1 MDFQE
6 LIEKINRNTA
16 AQVEQNKTWRL
27 ELGLP
32 EREPTELELLLQKW
46 ELELAKEAKQS
57 PAPEELVLS
66 QEPEE
71 EELPLPEPRGEEP
84 LLPEPRGEEAKSI
97 PPPQPRPPPLETSP
111 ALLDAV
117 SWPGLVGPLGGMPGP
132 PSSCPSSQV
141 TGLPGTVA
149 CLVPHS
155 AEKHTST
162 TAPTSTP
169 PKQSGADGYGPL
181 PRARGHPA
189 GMHGP
194 PSTRP
199 YAQVAALPGTTGCTV
214 PSSAPPG
221 T

>member
-1 MDFQE
+1 MNFKD

-16 AQVEQNKTWRL
+16 AQVEQNKTWRV

-32 EREPTELELLLQKW
+32 EPEPTELDLLLQKW
-46 ELELAKEAKQS
+46 EK
-57 PAPEELVLS
+57 
-66 QEPEE
+66 
-71 EELPLPEPRGEEP
+71 ELPLPEPRGEE
-84 LLPEPRGEEAKSI
+84 LPRAGVGKRS
-97 PPPQPRPPPLETSP
+97 Q
-111 ALLDAV
+111 AV
-117 SWPGLVGPLGGMPGP
+117 SCTRGAGAESRAQRGGAAASRAQRGGAAD
-132 PSSCPSSQV
+132 SRAQRGGAAASGAQREAAASGAQR
-141 TGLPGTVA
+141 GG
-149 CLVPHS
+149 

-221 T
+221 S